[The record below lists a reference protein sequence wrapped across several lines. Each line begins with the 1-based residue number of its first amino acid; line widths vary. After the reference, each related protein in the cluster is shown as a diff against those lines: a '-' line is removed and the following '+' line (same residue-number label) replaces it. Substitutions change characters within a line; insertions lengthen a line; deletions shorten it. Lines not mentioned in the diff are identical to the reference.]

1 MSGLGR
7 PLSAVQKVEMVLIGR
22 YPCCHVSS
30 DVCTLQSGCNYVTKH
45 VTKHFRVEKKYCAQ
59 QQLKGIRCLTHNL
72 CAIFIGF
79 TQHDNC
85 AIAMLKFQAALVSE
99 FIVQPTTLF
108 ATQTWKITEISKN
121 KQRDVQL
128 IYGRDVTC
136 NCSIGIVFTLFCV
149 SNYCTHSFPHTHPY
163 IHFMLSTL
171 QPQCVAG
178 DTLDLA
184 PPANSTGTSA
194 QECRERARPR
204 AVVEPREVPREE
216 EGHQGHQVG
225 D

>member
-1 MSGLGR
+1 
-7 PLSAVQKVEMVLIGR
+7 
-22 YPCCHVSS
+22 
-30 DVCTLQSGCNYVTKH
+30 
-45 VTKHFRVEKKYCAQ
+45 
-59 QQLKGIRCLTHNL
+59 
-72 CAIFIGF
+72 
-79 TQHDNC
+79 
-85 AIAMLKFQAALVSE
+85 
-99 FIVQPTTLF
+99 
-108 ATQTWKITEISKN
+108 
-121 KQRDVQL
+121 
-128 IYGRDVTC
+128 
-136 NCSIGIVFTLFCV
+136 
-149 SNYCTHSFPHTHPY
+149 
-163 IHFMLSTL
+163 MLSTL